1 MTHVEKLENM
11 GACREAVEWAREFRS
26 MMEAWR
32 ACERGDWMLWYIG
45 RLSGKPESVSRRR
58 LVLCSCKCARLGLP
72 YVPQG
77 EKRPL
82 VAIQTA
88 ERWAHGEGGVSLE
101 DVRAAADAAAYA
113 ASAASAADAAYAA
126 ASAADAAAYAASAAS
141 AAAYAAYAA
150 ASAAYAAANAAA
162 YAAYAAARLRVLS
175 ECADLVREAYPTPPR
190 MR

>member
-45 RLSGKPESVSRRR
+45 RLSGKPESASRRR

-113 ASAASAADAAYAA
+113 ASAASAA
-126 ASAADAAAYAASAAS
+126 
-141 AAAYAAYAA
+141 AYAAYAA